1 MQVSHN
7 GFMTNRA
14 RDAAHSAALG
24 RMRSSYRRVFYSAL
38 FCVGVGLATN
48 SALLAFVWV
57 LGVWATQFADRCAAQ
72 AFIAAQPARQGAAFR
87 RLAWAVFSSTL
98 AFCWIYWPLGLLG
111 GEVGRLLIVLF
122 ASVAVLNSVV
132 YLHPT
137 PILMWSV
144 AGPHGLA
151 LFLPAAFVAQAGKVS
166 ALELVTLVGVTG
178 VSLNLLWAGYCSN
191 RALFAKLEDARH
203 EAEAGRIE
211 AQRAEAAALAASEAK
226 SRFLANMSHELRT
239 PLNAIIGFAEIL
251 EEDLPGSAPAS
262 AGDALRIR
270 KAAQHLLGLIND
282 VLDHARIEAG
292 KVELRPQRVAL
303 GALLDEVMA
312 TTAPLASAHGNALHL
327 DCAAGEHALELLT
340 DPLRMRQCLLNLL
353 SNACKFTAAGAVT
366 LQVRRR
372 GEDLSLAVIDTGP
385 GIGAEDLGRLFQ
397 PFVQTDSSHTRAH
410 NGAGLGLVITRQLA
424 RMMGGD
430 VTAESQPGVGSTFT
444 FRTPV
449 QMSVAAMA

>member
-1 MQVSHN
+1 
-7 GFMTNRA
+7 MTNRA
-14 RDAAHSAALG
+14 RDAAYFAALG

-48 SALLAFVWV
+48 SALLACVWV

-72 AFIAAQPARQGAAFR
+72 HFIAAEPPRQAAAFR
-87 RLAWAVFSSTL
+87 RLALAVFGSTL
-98 AFCWIYWPLGLLG
+98 AFCWIYLPLGLLG

-137 PILMWSV
+137 PVLLWSV

-151 LFLPAAFVAQAGKVS
+151 LFLPVAFIAQAGRVS
-166 ALELVTLVGVTG
+166 ALELAALVGVTG
-178 VSLNLLWAGYCSN
+178 VSLNLLWAGYRN
-191 RALFAKLEDARH
+191 TRRLFAKLEDAKH

-211 AQRAEAAALAASEAK
+211 AQSAEAAALAASEAK

-251 EEDLPGSAPAS
+251 EEDLPDCAPAS
-262 AGDALRIR
+262 AADAARIR

-292 KVELRPQRVAL
+292 RVELRPQRVQL
-303 GALLDEVMA
+303 GTLLEEVMA
-312 TTAPLASAHGNALHL
+312 TAAPLAGTRGNALHL
-327 DCAAGEHALELLT
+327 DCPQGERGLELFT

-353 SNACKFTAAGAVT
+353 SNACKFTSAGAVT
-366 LQVRRR
+366 LQVRRC
-372 GEDLSLAVIDTGP
+372 GEDLALAVIDTGP
-385 GIGAEDLGRLFQ
+385 GILAEDLARLFQ

-410 NGAGLGLVITRQLA
+410 QGAGLGLVITRQLA
-424 RMMGGD
+424 RMMGGE
-430 VTAESQPGVGSTFT
+430 VVAESEPGVGSTFT
-444 FRTPV
+444 FRLPARMPALVTV
-449 QMSVAAMA
+449 EG